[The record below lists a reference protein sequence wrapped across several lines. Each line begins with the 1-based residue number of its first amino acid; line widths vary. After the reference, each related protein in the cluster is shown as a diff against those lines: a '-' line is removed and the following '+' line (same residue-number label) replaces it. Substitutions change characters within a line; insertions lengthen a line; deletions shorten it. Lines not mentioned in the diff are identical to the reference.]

1 MPGEGSQRPEPYDF
15 WEGDTGAAISEGHDG
30 LVLQVLA
37 KLQSGFPAA
46 MEETAAVAA
55 AEVKTFYWEDANRNR
70 QQTGRSEYLP
80 SLSSLA
86 GRFPLVPLL
95 ADPKRASQPA

>member
-55 AEVKTFYWEDANRNR
+55 AAAAAAAAEVKTFYWENANRNR
-70 QQTGRSEYLP
+70 QQTGRRWVPPLP
-80 SLSSLA
+80 L
-86 GRFPLVPLL
+86 
-95 ADPKRASQPA
+95 

>member
-1 MPGEGSQRPEPYDF
+1 MSGEGSQRSEPYDF
-15 WEGDTGAAISEGHDG
+15 WEGGTSAAISEGHDG

-46 MEETAAVAA
+46 MEETAA
-55 AEVKTFYWEDANRNR
+55 AEVRTFYWEDADRNR

-86 GRFPLVPLL
+86 G
-95 ADPKRASQPA
+95 S